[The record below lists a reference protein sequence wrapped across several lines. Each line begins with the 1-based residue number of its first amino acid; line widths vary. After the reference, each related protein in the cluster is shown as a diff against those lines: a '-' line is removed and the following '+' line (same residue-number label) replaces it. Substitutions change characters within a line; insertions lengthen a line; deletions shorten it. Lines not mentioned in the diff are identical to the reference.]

1 MRVFG
6 TVRTVLALGC
16 VSATIGAAAACTGD
30 PDAPDRP
37 APPRATAE
45 GLAWQRLAPAPSER
59 TEVAA
64 ASMAG
69 RIHVIGGYTGDGAT
83 VTTVEILDTA
93 TGRWQRGPDLPIAV
107 NHAMATTAGGR
118 VHVFGGNLP
127 SGDRSTAAFRLDG
140 DGWHVL
146 TPMPRGRGAGT
157 AVALGDRIYVAGGV
171 GPDGLA
177 REMLVYDVPA
187 DRWSTAPGPP
197 TAREHLGGA
206 GFQGR
211 LYTVGGRTTAAGILA
226 AFEAYDPIAGRWER
240 LPDLPTA
247 RGGLAAAAACGRIVA
262 VGGEARATF
271 EEAEAYDLETGSWTA
286 LPALPTP
293 RHGLGVVTVGSTV
306 YTLSGGPEPG
316 LHVADSTEAID
327 LGPLGGC

>member
-1 MRVFG
+1 MFV
-6 TVRTVLALGC
+6 A
-16 VSATIGAAAACTGD
+16 ATAACTGD
-30 PDAPDRP
+30 TDTPERP
-37 APPRATAE
+37 APPRVTA
-45 GLAWQRLAPAPSER
+45 GGVAWQRLAPAPSER

-64 ASMAG
+64 VALAG
-69 RIHVIGGYTGDGAT
+69 RVYVIGGYTGDGAT

-93 TGRWQRGPDLPIAV
+93 TGRWQRGPDLPIPV

-140 DGWHVL
+140 DGWRVL
-146 TPMPRGRGAGT
+146 APMPQGRGAGT
-157 AVALGDRIYVAGGV
+157 AVALGDRIHVAGGV

-206 GFQGR
+206 GWDGR
-211 LYTVGGRTTAAGILA
+211 LYTVGGRTATAGLLG

-247 RGGLAAAAACGRIVA
+247 RGGLAATAACGRVVA
-262 VGGEARATF
+262 VGGEARETF
-271 EEAEAYDLETGSWTA
+271 EEAEAYDISAGTWAA

-306 YTLSGGPEPG
+306 YTLSGGPRPG
-316 LHVADSTEAID
+316 LHVACSTEAID
-327 LGPLGGC
+327 LGPLGGCPSPG